1 MIERCG
7 MRLVIIGRFNFPI
20 ERRDRLIRASI
31 KRTDQTLA
39 DKGPAGVLD
48 WIRILKAISDEEMK
62 QICGTDAALYIIFV
76 RYAAY
81 FFGIAAIFGFAVLV
95 PIYAT
100 GDPEKP
106 SLVYDETARMKIALL
121 LISIVN
127 CTKIQA
133 KVATSFGIILIFYTS
148 AIFFFLFLF
157 WKRSLRWRFREI
169 KQGHSYSDAEIAQQS
184 IFISHLQ
191 QTVSMQM
198 MKTRI

>member
-1 MIERCG
+1 MIERC
-7 MRLVIIGRFNFPI
+7 RVRFVSIVLSNIFI

-39 DKGPAGVLD
+39 EKGPSGVLD
-48 WIRILKAISDEEMK
+48 WIRILKAISDKEMK

-81 FFGIAAIFGFAVLV
+81 FFAISAIFGFAVLV

-127 CTKIQA
+127 CTKIQM
-133 KVATSFGIILIFYTS
+133 KVAASFGIIIIFYTS
-148 AIFFFLFLF
+148 AIFVFIFLF
-157 WKRSLRWRFREI
+157 WKRSLNWRF
-169 KQGHSYSDAEIAQQS
+169 
-184 IFISHLQ
+184 
-191 QTVSMQM
+191 
-198 MKTRI
+198 